1 MQQITTLIGLLAAGK
16 SVSEAARDL
25 GIDRSTG
32 SWPGPVRRLWLASR
46 LPLASWSTP
55 SGAGRKWTFRRKSN
69 FSRLS

>member
-1 MQQITTLIGLLAAGK
+1 MQQITTLTALLAAGK

-32 SWPGPVRRLWLASR
+32 TLPGPVRRLWLASR

-55 SGAGRKWTFRRKSN
+55 SVAGRNGRFAGNRTSQD
-69 FSRLS
+69 